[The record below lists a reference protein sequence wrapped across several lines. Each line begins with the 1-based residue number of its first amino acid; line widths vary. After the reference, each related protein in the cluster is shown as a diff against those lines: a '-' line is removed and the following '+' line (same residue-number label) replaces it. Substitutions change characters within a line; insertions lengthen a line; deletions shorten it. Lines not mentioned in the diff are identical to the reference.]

1 MQFEDIRIK
10 DVHAV
15 LHYTPNMK
23 KWSAKNRKNHF
34 VGIQLGGSAL
44 HCFKDHEFVL
54 SGNCVYFFNQ
64 REDYDVEVQEAGE
77 AFSVH
82 FTTYDEIETDSFCIP
97 IRNADEIVSLLERC
111 EQYRVSKGGELMLH
125 STLYKLC
132 NAIAHARRRVYAPMD
147 ARMATAREYMDAHFE
162 AADCLHAAIAQSGL
176 SARRFNDLFKGIFGT
191 TPNRYLV
198 TKRIDHAK
206 SMLET
211 QSLTVTEIAE
221 LCGFSDV
228 YYFSKVFK
236 QETGISPNRWKG

>member
-1 MQFEDIRIK
+1 MQFENIRIK
-10 DVHAV
+10 DVHGV
-15 LHYTPNMK
+15 LHYTPGMK

-34 VGIQLGGSAL
+34 IGIQLSGSAT
-44 HCFKDHEFVL
+44 HRFANRDFVL

-64 REDYDVEVQEAGE
+64 REDYEVEVHEAGE

-82 FTTYDEIETDSFCIP
+82 FTTYEEIETDSFCTP
-97 IRNADEIVSLLERC
+97 IGNAEEIVSLLSRC
-111 EQYRVSKGGELMLH
+111 ERYRSSNGGELMLL
-125 STLYKLC
+125 SALYQLC
-132 NAIAHARRRVYAPMD
+132 NVIFHAHSRVYAPMD
-147 ARMATAREYMDAHFE
+147 ARITAAKAHMDAHF
-162 AADCLHAAIAQSGL
+162 ATADCLHSAIAQSGL
-176 SARRFNDLFKGIFGT
+176 SPRRFNDLFKGCFDT

-198 TKRIDHAK
+198 MRRIEQAK
-206 SMLET
+206 SMLEA